1 MEMPSVAVRAVV
13 ATAKEKAMA
22 TQTSTTSG
30 TSSGTRMGAGGGQ
43 GASDVTY
50 NLISVLYHALQGCQT
65 YEQYAQDADQQG
77 KQDVAQYFRDVQQ
90 QARQMA
96 DRGQQLLM
104 QCLQSE
110 QGGRSGQQMHSQ
122 GPGSG
127 QQQAGSGGSM
137 QQGGR

>member
-1 MEMPSVAVRAVV
+1 
-13 ATAKEKAMA
+13 MA
-22 TQTSTTSG
+22 TQTSTTG
-30 TSSGTRMGAGGGQ
+30 GMSSGTRAGAGGGQ

-50 NLISVLYHALQGCQT
+50 NLISVLYHSLQGCET
-65 YEQYAQDADQQG
+65 YEQYAQDAEQQG

-122 GPGSG
+122 GMGGG
-127 QQQAGSGGSM
+127 QQQGGGGST
-137 QQGGR
+137 QQGGSR